1 MYRGLRMTLEASQL
15 YQQAAVDQ
23 PPAKQNYI
31 IKIGVRS
38 FFSHQVAFLACRYQP
53 STDLQDGIHPR
64 IHLRHSS
71 TPTHCPTRK
80 IEPT

>member
-1 MYRGLRMTLEASQL
+1 MTLEASQL
-15 YQQAAVDQ
+15 YQQPAVDQ

-53 STDLQDGIHPR
+53 LR
-64 IHLRHSS
+64 IYKTVF
-71 TPTHCPTRK
+71 TPEY
-80 IEPT
+80 I